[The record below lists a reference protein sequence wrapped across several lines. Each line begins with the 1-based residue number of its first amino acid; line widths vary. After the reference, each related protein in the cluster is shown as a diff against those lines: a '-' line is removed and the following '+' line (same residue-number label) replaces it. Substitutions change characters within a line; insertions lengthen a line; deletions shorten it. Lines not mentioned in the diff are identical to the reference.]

1 MNFLT
6 PFIMPNLD
14 GKGPEGKGHLTGRKL
29 GKCAGAT
36 PCPRGRTRGTGR
48 GLGRGTGRRTNNP
61 SQK

>member
-1 MNFLT
+1 
-6 PFIMPNLD
+6 MPNLD